1 VYKGLFTTTQRKK
14 KQNQPVDTAPTTH
27 KKPHNNVNTLE
38 RFIFSAY
45 ANMHR
50 WRMITVRRD
59 VVPQGTEP
67 QTENTFEVKNMAYK
81 YIAEE
86 WAKPEKSFVE
96 ELMRQRLIQWRKEP
110 TVNRVE
116 RPLRLDRARKLGY
129 KAKQGFVIARVSV
142 RRGNLRKLRPVSGRR
157 PKRMGVKK
165 FKPAKSL
172 RLIAEER
179 TARKFPNLEVLNS
192 YWVGEDGRSKWFE
205 VILVDPHSPSIVND
219 NDINWITE
227 PQHKRRVFRSLT
239 SAGKKIR
246 SLRNKGTG
254 AEKVRP
260 SKRKV
265 PKGEHH

>member
-1 VYKGLFTTTQRKK
+1 
-14 KQNQPVDTAPTTH
+14 
-27 KKPHNNVNTLE
+27 
-38 RFIFSAY
+38 
-45 ANMHR
+45 M
-50 WRMITVRRD
+50 
-59 VVPQGTEP
+59 
-67 QTENTFEVKNMAYK
+67 KNMAYK

-96 ELMRQRLIQWRKEP
+96 ELMRQRLIEWRKQN
-110 TVNRVE
+110 TVTRIE
-116 RPLRLDRARKLGY
+116 RPTRLDRARKLGY
-129 KAKQGFVIARVSV
+129 KAKQGFVVARTRV
-142 RRGNLRKLRPVSGRR
+142 RRGNMRKIRPKAGRR

-172 RLIAEER
+172 RLIGEER

-205 VILVDPHSPSIVND
+205 VILVDPNSPSIQSD
-219 NDINWITE
+219 KDINWITE

-246 SLRNKGTG
+246 SLRNKGKG

-265 PKGEHH
+265 PKGEH